1 MLDLKQLRAI
11 REEMQNVLKTL
22 TESALVSAFSYS
34 PEMPTNVG
42 QFWEYELN
50 IVYGDNYL
58 QFKCGCFVG
67 SGTNANQNL
76 DIDLFFSNNDR
87 LLEEFDNAV
96 RFGSFDALIPLL
108 NRVDQLSTDKDAG
121 ASITISSYVNAVGE
135 WTRKVC
141 EEVILITHIDE
152 ETDKNLEIGCMQ
164 SERYRINIPTASGHT
179 RQLKG

>member
-87 LLEEFDNAV
+87 GRRGLFAPGSHRTPQAGPPGALSPAGNDLRRATVGATDSARSPKCCAN
-96 RFGSFDALIPLL
+96 RFRQSQCRSSWEP
-108 NRVDQLSTDKDAG
+108 RRPCAG
-121 ASITISSYVNAVGE
+121 QAP
-135 WTRKVC
+135 
-141 EEVILITHIDE
+141 
-152 ETDKNLEIGCMQ
+152 
-164 SERYRINIPTASGHT
+164 PTAYNGIAT
-179 RQLKG
+179 KI